1 MKEKGGEGQSSVPS
15 LVRRLALS
23 AHLMLQPIIRIDV
36 IGNKILELPA
46 QVMLAMA
53 NAQIV
58 QTGCRFHETI

>member
-1 MKEKGGEGQSSVPS
+1 MHVLPQAEFDP
-15 LVRRLALS
+15 A
-23 AHLMLQPIIRIDV
+23 PICFFQAILDV

>member
-1 MKEKGGEGQSSVPS
+1 MSEGVCIIYLTPQPLLLTGKAQPGEQEPCT
-15 LVRRLALS
+15 L
-23 AHLMLQPIIRIDV
+23 DV

-46 QVMLAMA
+46 QMMLAMA